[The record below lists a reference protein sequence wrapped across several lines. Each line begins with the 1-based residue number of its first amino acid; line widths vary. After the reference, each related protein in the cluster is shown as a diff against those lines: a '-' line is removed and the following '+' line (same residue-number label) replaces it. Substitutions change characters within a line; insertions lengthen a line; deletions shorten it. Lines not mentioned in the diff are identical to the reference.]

1 MISKLS
7 QTNRLLNLP
16 EYQDYLHRIET
27 HERDR
32 RLCRHNLAH
41 FLDVARIAAIL
52 ADEEGL
58 SLNRDLIY
66 TTALLHDIGRFI
78 QYENGT
84 PHEQASHDLATGL
97 LRHLDFSPEDQSV
110 ILDAILSHRTAG
122 RRGFNAVFYQ
132 ADKKSRACYGCAAQA
147 ECNWNDEKK
156 NLEIT
161 Y

>member
-1 MISKLS
+1 MSSKLT

-16 EYQDYLHRIET
+16 EYQDYLQRIEA
-27 HERDR
+27 HEKDR

-41 FLDVARIAAIL
+41 FLDVARIATVIANE
-52 ADEEGL
+52 DGL

-66 TTALLHDIGRFI
+66 TTALLHDIGRFV

-84 PHEQASHDLATGL
+84 PHERASHDLAVGL
-97 LRHLDFSPEDQSV
+97 LRHLDFSSEDQSV
-110 ILDAILSHRTAG
+110 ILEAILSHRTANTQ
-122 RRGFNAVFYQ
+122 GFNAVFYQ
-132 ADKKSRACYGCAAQA
+132 ADKKSRACYGCAAQE
-147 ECNWNDEKK
+147 ECNLNNEKK

>member
-1 MISKLS
+1 MSSKLT

-16 EYQDYLHRIET
+16 EYQDYLHRIEA
-27 HERDR
+27 HEKDR

-58 SLNRDLIY
+58 GLERDLIY
-66 TTALLHDIGRFI
+66 TTALLHDIGRFV
-78 QYENGT
+78 QYEDGT
-84 PHEQASHDLATGL
+84 PHEKASRDLAAGL
-97 LRHLDFSPEDQSV
+97 LRYLDFSPEEQTV
-110 ILDAILSHRTAG
+110 ILEAILSHRTAG
-122 RRGFNAVFYQ
+122 TQGFNAVFYQ
-132 ADKKSRACYGCAAQA
+132 ADKKSRACYGCAARE
-147 ECNWNDEKK
+147 ECNWSDEKK